1 MMRRTIASL
10 PVWVKETLIVSL
22 TYFVVFIAT
31 FEVITPVQNLFF
43 PEFGNQASLLFL
55 PSGVRVLS
63 AWLLGWRSILAMAPG
78 VFMAFYYLLG
88 INVFDLSRI
97 IAILIAIVTPAVMFW
112 AFKLIWP
119 NISPQ
124 SDQKPCWPCVMVVGI
139 SISIVGS
146 LLVNYVS
153 GNSSIDYFAYIIGDL
168 FGLLFLMMAM
178 MYCFRFLRKRRLKL

>member
-1 MMRRTIASL
+1 MMRIIDSL
-10 PVWVKETLIVSL
+10 PVWVKETFIVSL
-22 TYFVVFIAT
+22 TYIAAFIVT

-63 AWLLGWRSILAMAPG
+63 AWLLGWRSILALAPG

-88 INVFDLSRI
+88 INVFDPSRI
-97 IAILIAIVTPAVMFW
+97 IAILIAIITPAVMFR

-124 SDQKPCWPCVMVVGI
+124 SDQKPCWPCVMVVGFF
-139 SISIVGS
+139 ISIVGS

-153 GNSSIDYFAYIIGDL
+153 GNSSIDYLAYIIGDF
-168 FGLLFLMMAM
+168 FGLLFLMMGL
-178 MYCFRFLRKRRLKL
+178 MYGFRFLRKRRLKAR